1 MRGFK
6 SFGNHKVSIPL
17 DRGLT
22 AITGPNGS
30 GKSNIADA
38 VKLALGELSAR
49 SLRASRFS
57 EIIFDGGGGRRAQR
71 AWVSVQFDNS
81 DRKIPVDADT
91 VTVSREVDASGESVY
106 RLNGKRISRTALV
119 DTLAMAGISPDGYNI
134 VMQGTVMRLAEV
146 SSEERRK
153 IIEKLVGIEEYD
165 EKKAQAQREL
175 EEAEVSLRIALAKVE
190 DVEKRILELERERN
204 KAIRHRVLQEE
215 IRSVKAKL
223 ISARLSSLEQ
233 RLQALRIEREE
244 LAQLYRDKERERDEM
259 LRKLSEAEQEFDQV
273 VKGIE
278 DEARELVELEKQI
291 GEASSLVAKL
301 EAEASA
307 KERELLAI
315 RAELAKAASRDEE
328 LVKER
333 ERLEEELEKL
343 NSRRELLQTKADRAR
358 KAVERINDKLQWL
371 DERVSGY
378 DEALEKALSEE
389 RALADRVSELRHK
402 KQAITA
408 ELSAVEDTTQL
419 LEKRAAQ
426 DAKRLS
432 ELRAELEELLRQK
445 RLSRER
451 KEQLSS
457 LIEELSKKTQVVE
470 ETLKSVKHLIEKARE
485 TISEY
490 EAKRVV
496 AEKAFPGVRLEE
508 ELEKLAKKGAIKG
521 YVGRLGSLI
530 RIPERFRPQL
540 EAAAR
545 EWLDAILVE
554 DWESAIECLKVIK
567 ERGLGRARV
576 VPLSAVPLPPPR
588 KRVGYGVFA
597 SDVIECSDDVRRV
610 VDAVFSNV
618 LVSESS
624 RDAMLAALEGF
635 RAISPSGELFSSM
648 FIEGGVLPPVA
659 TLSTLPSSEEV
670 DQIRSLLSS
679 LAEAAEKR
687 EALAREL
694 RRRVE
699 RSIAQKEHI
708 LSEASKLEKRLNA
721 LEDQMRAL
729 EESIGESQQKLEQL
743 RKRSEALKEELR
755 STEDE
760 LEHSQSLLSK
770 LSEKVEKLRALR
782 QPPSRSTLLNA
793 LSKWRAELS
802 KLEKELSLLDAEI
815 KVISEVKIPNVSA
828 KRDELC
834 ARRRELE
841 EASRRIGAELHR
853 VEQRLEEARAAL
865 SKLEH
870 ERAEVQ
876 SKATSR
882 REAKRVVEQRIR
894 EIRSELS
901 AVESE
906 LKQLTSDMHVL
917 ELKIQ
922 RLEAEEE
929 GLLSELSSLGYHEPV
944 RDLALTT
951 SEYEKILDRLED
963 ELTSLGYINF
973 LAEEQYDALKQDYMS
988 LSERINQLEEEKRA
1002 IIEFMK
1008 EIEAKKREVFLK
1020 AYRAINEKFA
1030 EYFHRITG
1038 GKAWLQLENEEDPF
1052 SGGVDLIAQFPGKS
1066 PRLISGASGGEKSV
1080 AAVAFLLAMQSMS
1093 PLPFYIFDEIDA
1105 HLDARNAER
1114 LAELLRELSKDSQFI
1129 VITLKDAM
1137 IARADRVVG
1146 VYLRNGVSNVVTL
1159 SVSEVVA

>member
-6 SFGNHKVSIPL
+6 SFGNQKVSIL
-17 DRGLT
+17 LGRGLT

-38 VKLALGELSAR
+38 VKLALGELSAK

-71 AWVSVQFDNS
+71 AWVSVQLDNS

-91 VTVSREVDASGESVY
+91 VTVSREVDVSGESVY

-190 DVEKRILELERERN
+190 DVEKRISELERERN

-215 IRSVKAKL
+215 IRSIKAKL
-223 ISARLSSLEQ
+223 ISAKLASLEQ
-233 RLQALRIEREE
+233 RLQVLRIEHEE
-244 LAQLYRDKERERDEM
+244 LTQLYQNKERERDEI
-259 LRKLSEAEQEFDQV
+259 LRKLSEAEQEFNQV
-273 VKGIE
+273 VRSIE

-291 GEASSLVAKL
+291 GGASSLVAKL

-307 KERELLAI
+307 KEREFLAI
-315 RAELAKAASRDEE
+315 RAELAKAASKDKE
-328 LVKER
+328 LVEER
-333 ERLEEELEKL
+333 AKLKEELERL
-343 NSRRELLQTKADRAR
+343 SRKRELLQAKADRAR
-358 KAVERINDKLQWL
+358 KAVERISSKLQWL
-371 DERVSGY
+371 DKRVSGY
-378 DEALEKALSEE
+378 DETLEKALSEE

-402 KQAITA
+402 KQAIMA
-408 ELSAVEDTTQL
+408 ELSAIEDTAQL

-426 DAKRLS
+426 DARRLS
-432 ELRAELEELLRQK
+432 ELRAELEELFRQK
-445 RLSRER
+445 QLSRE
-451 KEQLSS
+451 KEVRLSN
-457 LIEELSKKTQVVE
+457 LVEELSRKTQVVE
-470 ETLKSVKHLIEKARE
+470 ETLQSVKSLIEKARN
-485 TISEY
+485 TLSEY
-490 EAKRVV
+490 EAKRAV
-496 AEKAFPGVRLEE
+496 AEEVFPGVRLEE
-508 ELEKLAKKGAIKG
+508 ELEKLAREGAIKG
-521 YVGRLGSLI
+521 YVGRLGSLV
-530 RIPERFRPQL
+530 RIPKRFRPRL

-554 DWESAIECLKVIK
+554 NWESAIECLKVIK
-567 ERGLGRARV
+567 EKGLGRARV
-576 VPLSAVPLPPPR
+576 IPLSAIPPLH
-588 KRVGYGVFA
+588 KREGYGVFA
-597 SDVIECSDDVRRV
+597 SDVIECSDDIRRV
-610 VDAVFSNV
+610 VDAVFSDV

-635 RAISPSGELFSSM
+635 RAISPSGELFSPM
-648 FIEGGVLPPVA
+648 FVEGGALPPVA
-659 TLSTLPSSEEV
+659 MLSPLQSSEEV

-679 LAEAAEKR
+679 LAEAAER
-687 EALAREL
+687 HEALAREL

-699 RSIAQKEHI
+699 RSIAQKEQI
-708 LSEASKLEKRLNA
+708 LSEASRLEKRLNA
-721 LEDQMRAL
+721 LEDQIHAL

-743 RKRSEALKEELR
+743 RKRSEALREELR
-755 STEDE
+755 STKEE
-760 LEHSQSLLSK
+760 LERSQSLLSK
-770 LSEKVEKLRALR
+770 LSEEVEKLRTLR
-782 QPPSRSTLLNA
+782 QPPSRSALLSA
-793 LSKWRAELS
+793 LSRWRAELS
-802 KLEKELSLLDAEI
+802 KLEKELSSLDAEI
-815 KVISEVKIPNVSA
+815 RVISEVKIPDVSA

-841 EASRRIGAELHR
+841 EASHHVEEELR
-853 VEQRLEEARAAL
+853 QVEQRLNDARAAL

-870 ERAEVQ
+870 ERAEAQ
-876 SKATSR
+876 SKAASR
-882 REAKRVVEQRIR
+882 REVRGVVEQRIR

-906 LKQLTSDMHVL
+906 LKRLTSDMHVL

-944 RDLALTT
+944 RDLALTI
-951 SEYEKILDRLED
+951 SEYEKILDRLEG
-963 ELTSLGYINF
+963 ESASLGYINF

-1002 IIEFMK
+1002 IIEFMR

-1020 AYRAINEKFA
+1020 AYRAIKEKFA

-1159 SVSEVVA
+1159 SIGEVVA